1 MADLLK
7 VVYDIDFIV
16 YDHSKLLCQKRRNWL
31 EVTSLKDLFF
41 LAILKLNVK
50 DSLGYLKEVKSMGK
64 TFPKI

>member
-1 MADLLK
+1 MLK

-16 YDHSKLLCQKRRNWL
+16 YDHLQLICQKRRNRL

-41 LAILKLNVK
+41 LAILKLDMK
-50 DSLGYLKEVKSMGK
+50 DSLGYMKEIESMGK